1 MLIYSDFSLKEAN
14 TFNIDAKAAI
24 YIEIAGLDDIE
35 NFVRK
40 RKYFEMPR
48 LVLGNGSNILFT
60 KDFKGVVLKNL
71 MKGIKVLKEDDESV
85 TIKASSGEDLDGF
98 IEYTLKN
105 RWSGLENLS
114 SIPGTV
120 GGATFQN
127 AGAYGAEVKNYVT
140 EIEYY
145 DFEDFTLKSIKAE
158 DCKFG
163 YRTSI
168 FKTDFLDKVFITA
181 VTFKLSKKFSAI
193 VTYGNLEERLK
204 EFAVLTPSIM
214 RRVITAIR
222 KEKLPDYKKLGN
234 AGSFFKN
241 PEITKAAFEKLFK
254 DFPDLRNYPTENGG
268 IKLSAGQLIDIC
280 GFKKPEEGARIGVAK
295 YNALVMVN
303 LGGATGKD
311 AVNLMKQIQ
320 KAVKEKFGIKLEP
333 EVVIC

>member
-1 MLIYSDFSLKEAN
+1 LKESN
-14 TFNIDAKAAI
+14 TFNIEAKASI

-40 RKYFEMPR
+40 RRYFEMPR

-71 MKGIKVLKEDDESV
+71 MKGTKVLNEDDESV
-85 TIKASSGEDLDGF
+85 TIKASSGENLDGF

-114 SIPGTV
+114 SIPGTL
-120 GGATFQN
+120 GGAAFQN
-127 AGAYGAEVKNYVT
+127 AGAYGAEIKNYVT

-163 YRTSI
+163 YRTSV
-168 FKTDFLDKVFITA
+168 FKSDFADKAFITA
-181 VTFKLSKKFSAI
+181 VTLKLSKKFSPI

-214 RRVITAIR
+214 RRVITAVR
-222 KEKLPDYKKLGN
+222 KEKVPDYKKLGN

-241 PEITKAAFEKLFK
+241 PEITKAAFEKLVK

-268 IKLSAGQLIDIC
+268 IKLSAGQLIDLC
-280 GFKKPEEGARIGVAK
+280 GFKNAEEGARIGVAK
-295 YNALVMVN
+295 FNALIMVN